1 MGGIKTDLSIIRRK
15 VVSQGVANVSGTSGG
30 HRTVLRLELDEDSQ
44 EEERKGVSQG
54 CRRSHGSRPG

>member
-30 HRTVLRLELDEDSQ
+30 HRTVLGLELDEDSQ
-44 EEERKGVSQG
+44 EEKRKGV
-54 CRRSHGSRPG
+54 